1 MTMVLTVTI
10 PGLPSQLPVST
21 DSNGDFTTS
30 VTVPPGTPAGTY
42 TVYYGYFA
50 SWTITV
56 TAPPAS
62 TATYQV
68 APK

>member
-1 MTMVLTVTI
+1 LVLTVNI

-30 VTVPPGTPAGTY
+30 VTVPPGTPAGGY
-42 TVYYGYFA
+42 TVYYGFFA
-50 SWTITV
+50 SWDISV
-56 TAPPAS
+56 TDAAS
-62 TATYQV
+62 TSTYVV